1 MYKVGDCNRKSVT
14 AKLDQAIIKNTVRKL
29 LDQKIIKAMT
39 SDMVVKTDLN
49 IFCLPK
55 SYNYISMQTNG
66 NLSLAISISK
76 QVNIFLISSLNVLLL
91 LWINNKVWKKQR
103 VNDSVICEILD
114 VIGSLFERNEIQK
127 V

>member
-29 LDQKIIKAMT
+29 LDQKNIKAMT

-66 NLSLAISISK
+66 NLISHFNFKTSK
-76 QVNIFLISSLNVLLL
+76 YIFDITSECTTAPMD
-91 LWINNKVWKKQR
+91 KQ
-103 VNDSVICEILD
+103 
-114 VIGSLFERNEIQK
+114 
-127 V
+127 